1 MAAIETMVE
10 RMRRLQAEMIAS
22 GIDWLVC
29 GPGADLQYLT
39 GHRGHLSERLSVLLI
54 PARGEPHYV
63 VPGLEAALI
72 QDLREVVTIHQWE
85 ETADPAALVG
95 QVIGGKAPAV
105 AVNADLWSVFTIR
118 MQAAMPGSTWFDA
131 TPALRPLRMRKDQSE
146 VALLRDA
153 AHRTDEAWE
162 EFITT
167 PIAGLTEK
175 QALTRLLELTHK
187 RGLGPSFGVVAS
199 GPNSASPHHSSGG
212 RVIQVG
218 DAIVCDWG
226 GTLEGYNSDVT
237 RSAIVGEPS
246 DAYRKAYAVI
256 LDANQQVLE
265 ATKPGVTCET
275 LDKIA
280 RKVITENGYADH
292 ILHRVGHGLGL
303 SLHEEPYLV
312 LGNTLPLAEG
322 MVFSDEP
329 GLYISGQ
336 FGIRIE
342 DAVVVT
348 EVGGERL
355 NEATRALTVLH

>member
-1 MAAIETMVE
+1 MALAQHFAD
-10 RMRRLQAEMIAS
+10 RMRRLQAEMAAA

-39 GHRGHLSERLSVLLI
+39 GHRGHLSERLSVFLL
-54 PARGEPHYV
+54 PARGNPHYV

-72 QDLREVVTIHQWE
+72 DDLRDVVAIHPWE
-85 ETADPAALVG
+85 ETADPAALTGTVVG
-95 QVIGGKAPAV
+95 GAAPVV
-105 AVNADLWSVFTIR
+105 AVNADLWSVFTLR
-118 MQAAMPGSTWFDA
+118 MQAAMPGATWVDA
-131 TPALRPLRMRKDQSE
+131 TPALRPLRMRKDAAE

-167 PIAGLTEK
+167 PLIGLTEK
-175 QALTRLLELTHK
+175 EALARLLDLTYQ
-187 RGLGPSFGVVAS
+187 RGLGPSFGVCAS
-199 GPNSASPHHSSGG
+199 GPNSASPHHSSGD
-212 RVIQVG
+212 RVIGHG

-237 RSAIVGEPS
+237 RSAIAGEAS
-246 DAYRKAYAVI
+246 DAYRAAYAVI
-256 LDANQQVLE
+256 LEANQRVLE
-265 ATKPGVTCET
+265 ATAPGVACET
-275 LDKIA
+275 LDTIA
-280 RKVITENGYADH
+280 REIITANGYAEH

-312 LGNTLPLAEG
+312 LGNGLPLEEG

-329 GLYISGQ
+329 GLYIRGQ

-348 EVGGERL
+348 PTGGERL
-355 NEATRALTVLH
+355 NEATRALTILH